1 MKDSFDFNDN
11 SRVIAQFKDTYMVTN
26 STQEKPISM
35 EESGVLISKDLKVL
49 TKEMPIGMFVKWYGP
64 WENVDLSYKDFV
76 NNTIVRNSL
85 LGFAIGDALGVPVEF
100 MKREDIRKLRIND
113 MLGNGTHKVPAG
125 SWSDDTSMIL
135 ATMDAIIN
143 CNGEINYNFIMNNF
157 LKWLKES
164 KFTSIDFT
172 FGVGGIIYD
181 SLYRYSQGVPALE
194 SGGKRFM
201 DNGNGSLMRILPFS
215 LYCIINKLDDRQTFE
230 IICNGSK
237 ITHAND
243 TSKMSCYIYTEF
255 LKVVINTQ
263 NKEKAFNHIL
273 NLVYDDKFNKEAIK
287 AHSQILDRGFLNIE
301 DCDIK
306 ESGYVVDTLES
317 VLYSILKTNSYKEA
331 VLCAVNLGYDT
342 DTTAGITGSIAA
354 ILYGL
359 NDIPEFWLQK
369 LKKLEYLE
377 EMAQN
382 YCEVITNTMK
392 EKNLRNENVK

>member
-1 MKDSFDFNDN
+1 MKDNFNFNDN

-26 STQEKPISM
+26 STQEKPISIK
-35 EESGVLISKDLKVL
+35 ETGVLISKDLKVL

-64 WENVDLSYKDFV
+64 WENIDLSYKDFV
-76 NNTIVRNSL
+76 NRIIIKNSL
-85 LGFAIGDALGVPVEF
+85 LGFAVGDALGVPVEF
-100 MKREDIRKLRIND
+100 MKREDIRKLKIND
-113 MLGNGTHKVPAG
+113 MFGNGTHKVPAG

-143 CNGEINYNFIMNNF
+143 CNGEINYDFIMNNF

-181 SLYRYSQGVPALE
+181 SLCRYSQGVPALE
-194 SGGKRFM
+194 SGSKKFM

-215 LYCIINKLDDRQTFE
+215 LYCIINKLDDRRTFE

-243 TSKMSCYIYTEF
+243 ISKMSCYIYTEF
-255 LKVVINTQ
+255 LKEVINTQ

-273 NLVYDDKFNKEAIK
+273 NLTYDDKFSKEAIV
-287 AHSQILDRGFLNIE
+287 AHSQILDSGFLNIQ

-306 ESGYVVDTLES
+306 ASGYVVDTLES

-359 NDIPEFWLQK
+359 NDIPELWLKK
-369 LKKLEYLE
+369 LKKLEFLE
-377 EMAQN
+377 KMAQN
-382 YCEVITNTMK
+382 YSEVMTNSMK
-392 EKNLRNENVK
+392 EKKFRKENVK